1 VTVTGAT
8 QPYTYN
14 WNNGATT
21 EDLVNLS
28 AGTYTLSVTDN
39 NGCKNNSLTA
49 KITQP
54 QVLIATTNVANNV
67 SCNAGKNGAVNLS
80 VTGGTTPYNFN
91 WSNNASTQNITSLSA
106 TSYLVTVTDAQSCKT
121 TASAIVSEPAALKV
135 AASQT
140 DVKCN
145 GNSTG
150 SIQLNVSGGVSPYSY
165 NWNNSATSQNIS
177 SLVAGNYLV
186 TVTDKNACVASQKIS
201 ITEPTALVA
210 NFTKTDV
217 SCFGKADGA
226 VQLQANGGT
235 PNYNFKWSNGSNL
248 QGITA
253 LNVGT
258 YQITISDANG
268 CTQKVATT
276 ITQPTALAVSISKTN
291 VSCNGFNNGVAIAK
305 VSGGTANYIYNWS
318 NNFTASNNQNLGS
331 GNYTLT
337 VADAHGCSISAAT
350 TITEPAAMVVNQTV
364 TTPLCYG
371 YNTGSITS
379 TIAGGK
385 LPYSFTWNDGSK
397 TQNKTAIGAGTYT
410 VTITDMNLCTVAK
423 TASVSQPD
431 AIAINATI
439 KAVACLGG
447 NNGKIEVLTSGG
459 SPAYSYL
466 WANGQTTP
474 TVSNLAVGDY
484 TVTVTDKNACK
495 SSTLLHV
502 DSIAPMIASAVTK
515 NVLCLPLTN
524 GVIDLT
530 VAQGSAP
537 YQYFWSNGKT
547 TEDLSNLSAG
557 SYRVTVKD
565 ANGCMLTQFYSLKND
580 SAFHIQAS
588 PTVTITLGESTELN
602 VTHDA
607 PGSVSFNWNTTSESS
622 MSCTT
627 CQSTTVTP
635 PYYSYFT
642 VNATDDRG
650 CVAKDTVSVFV
661 IADHKLWVPNAFT
674 PNSDGNND
682 FFQVFGNYKAMKN
695 FGIKIFD
702 RWGEMVFESES
713 PEFTWDGTFKGALMP
728 PGVYVYVL
736 ETGFIDG
743 SDPVHMKGSLTS
755 IR

>member
-1 VTVTGAT
+1 
-8 QPYTYN
+8 
-14 WNNGATT
+14 
-21 EDLVNLS
+21 
-28 AGTYTLSVTDN
+28 
-39 NGCKNNSLTA
+39 
-49 KITQP
+49 
-54 QVLIATTNVANNV
+54 
-67 SCNAGKNGAVNLS
+67 
-80 VTGGTTPYNFN
+80 
-91 WSNNASTQNITSLSA
+91 
-106 TSYLVTVTDAQSCKT
+106 
-121 TASAIVSEPAALKV
+121 
-135 AASQT
+135 
-140 DVKCN
+140 
-145 GNSTG
+145 
-150 SIQLNVSGGVSPYSY
+150 
-165 NWNNSATSQNIS
+165 
-177 SLVAGNYLV
+177 
-186 TVTDKNACVASQKIS
+186 
-201 ITEPTALVA
+201 
-210 NFTKTDV
+210 
-217 SCFGKADGA
+217 
-226 VQLQANGGT
+226 
-235 PNYNFKWSNGSNL
+235 
-248 QGITA
+248 
-253 LNVGT
+253 
-258 YQITISDANG
+258 
-268 CTQKVATT
+268 
-276 ITQPTALAVSISKTN
+276 
-291 VSCNGFNNGVAIAK
+291 
-305 VSGGTANYIYNWS
+305 
-318 NNFTASNNQNLGS
+318 
-331 GNYTLT
+331 
-337 VADAHGCSISAAT
+337 
-350 TITEPAAMVVNQTV
+350 
-364 TTPLCYG
+364 
-371 YNTGSITS
+371 
-379 TIAGGK
+379 
-385 LPYSFTWNDGSK
+385 
-397 TQNKTAIGAGTYT
+397 
-410 VTITDMNLCTVAK
+410 
-423 TASVSQPD
+423 
-431 AIAINATI
+431 
-439 KAVACLGG
+439 LGG
-447 NNGKIEVLTSGG
+447 NNGKIDVLTTGG

-495 SSTLLHV
+495 SSTVLHV
-502 DSIAPMIASAVTK
+502 DSIAPMIATAITK

-565 ANGCMLTQFYSLKND
+565 ANGCVLTQFYSLKND

-635 PYYSYFT
+635 PYYSHFT

-682 FFQVFGNYKAMKN
+682 LFQVFGNYKAMKN

-713 PEFTWDGTFKGALMP
+713 PEFTWDGTFKGTLMP